1 MQAAC
6 GYVVKRMRAPPKAI
20 EVARG
25 RVSATEGRSRQ
36 APAWNRDQGAATSS
50 VASASHAGNGS
61 SNSIQ

>member
-6 GYVVKRMRAPPKAI
+6 DWGVARVRAPPEAI
-20 EVARG
+20 EVEGG